1 MNYLRS
7 CDAKEIKEVVRR
19 IRMENEFICPECN
32 TRVIRT
38 NHYMSI
44 LQAQNLV
51 NMLMGNRKIT
61 DMCVRCNHFIY
72 ED

>member
-1 MNYLRS
+1 
-7 CDAKEIKEVVRR
+7 
-19 IRMENEFICPECN
+19 MENEFICPECN